1 MSMTLR
7 RLAGA
12 AAILTMAAPG
22 VALAQTELRF
32 TCYGDGN
39 ECEVMR
45 ELLDRFEAD
54 NDGITVALDK
64 VPYKAILESLPVQLA
79 AGEGPDLARVT
90 DLGGL
95 NQYYLDLTPYVDAA
109 YWEANF
115 GETLDW
121 YRAGADDQGIYGMM
135 TQLTI
140 TGPYVNQTL
149 FEQAGVEIPEGDA
162 DWETWAEAARE
173 VAEATG
179 TTFPM
184 ALDRSGHRLAGP
196 AISMGAKLFDAEG
209 NPAVVDDGFRQM
221 VEMFVGWH
229 EDGTM
234 AQDVWAGQGGAA
246 YQDAAQEFINANL
259 VYYYSGSWQVGRF
272 EEAIG
277 DAFDWQ
283 AVGAPCGP
291 GGCTGMPGG
300 AGLVGFKDTAE
311 PEAVAEVID
320 FFASEEVHAELIART
335 KNVPAHKG
343 LAEKGLDYPD
353 TSPQAAAALQ
363 TFARQVP
370 KISPIAYKLQG
381 YALNRAI
388 FNTIAQRVTQ
398 AIVGE
403 MTVDE
408 ALTRISADVDE
419 AVAQSKQ

>member
-1 MSMTLR
+1 MTLILR
-7 RLAGA
+7 RLAHA
-12 AAILTMAAPG
+12 AALLTMAAPCA
-22 VALAQTELRF
+22 ALAQTELRF

-39 ECEVMR
+39 ECEVMG

-54 NDGITVALDK
+54 NQGITVALDK

-95 NQYYLDLTPYVDAA
+95 NPYYLDLTPYVDAA

-115 GETLDW
+115 GDTQGW

-140 TGPYVNQTL
+140 TGPYVNRTL
-149 FEQAGVEIPEGDA
+149 FEQAGVAIPGDDA
-162 DWETWAEAARE
+162 DWQTWAEAARA

-196 AISMGAKLFDAEG
+196 AIGMGAKFFDAEG
-209 NPAVVDDGFRQM
+209 NPAVVDDGFREM
-221 VEMFVGWH
+221 VEMFVAWH

-234 AQDVWAGQGGAA
+234 AQDVWAGQGGAS

-259 VYYYSGSWQVGRF
+259 VYYFSGSWQVARF

-283 AVGAPCGP
+283 VVGVPCGP
-291 GGCTGMPGG
+291 AGCTGMPGG
-300 AGLVGFKDTAE
+300 AGLVGFKETAH
-311 PEAVAEVID
+311 PEAVAKVID
-320 FFASEEVHAELIART
+320 FFAREDVHAELIART

-343 LAEKGLDYPD
+343 LAEKGLDYPEA
-353 TSPQAAAALQ
+353 SPQAAAALQ
-363 TFARQVP
+363 DWARQVP
-370 KISPIAYKLQG
+370 KISPAAYQLQG
-381 YALNRAI
+381 YALNRAM
-388 FNTIAQRVTQ
+388 FNSIAQRVTQ

-408 ALTRISADVDE
+408 ALQRIGADVDE
-419 AVAQSKQ
+419 AVAQTKQ

>member
-1 MSMTLR
+1 MTLTLR
-7 RLAGA
+7 RLACA
-12 AAILTMAAPG
+12 AALVTLAAPG
-22 VALAQTELRF
+22 AALAQTELRF

-39 ECEVMR
+39 ECEVMD
-45 ELLDRFEAD
+45 ELLDRFEAE
-54 NDGITVALDK
+54 NAGITVALDK

-95 NQYYLDLTPYVDAA
+95 NPYYLDLTPYVDAA
-109 YWEANF
+109 YWEDNF
-115 GETLDW
+115 GTTLDW
-121 YRAGADDQGIYGMM
+121 YRAGPDDQGIYGMM

-140 TGPYVNQTL
+140 TGPYVNKTL
-149 FEQAGVEIPEGDA
+149 FEQAGVEIPADDA
-162 DWETWAEAARE
+162 DWQTWAEATRE

-196 AISMGAKLFDAEG
+196 AISMGAHFFDADG
-209 NPAVVDDGFRQM
+209 NPAVVDDGFGRM
-221 VEMFVGWH
+221 VEMFVDWNQ
-229 EDGTM
+229 DGTM
-234 AQDVWAGQGGAA
+234 AKDVWVGQGGAA

-259 VYYYSGSWQVGRF
+259 VYYFSGSWQVGRF
-272 EEAIG
+272 EEAVG

-283 AVGAPCGP
+283 VVGSPCGP

-300 AGLVGFKDTAE
+300 AGLVGFKETGH
-311 PEAVAEVID
+311 PEEVAKVID
-320 FFASEEVHAELIART
+320 FFASEDVHAELIART

-363 TFARQVP
+363 TWARQVP
-370 KISPIAYKLQG
+370 KISPAAYELQG
-381 YALNRAI
+381 YRLNRAI
-388 FNTIAQRVTQ
+388 FNAIAQRVTQ

-408 ALTRISADVDE
+408 ALTRITADVDE
-419 AVAQSKQ
+419 AVAQSK

>member
-1 MSMTLR
+1 
-7 RLAGA
+7 
-12 AAILTMAAPG
+12 
-22 VALAQTELRF
+22 
-32 TCYGDGN
+32 
-39 ECEVMR
+39 MR
-45 ELLDRFEAD
+45 ELLDRFEAE
-54 NDGITVALDK
+54 NAGITVALDM

-115 GETLDW
+115 GDTLDW
-121 YRAGADDQGIYGMM
+121 YRAGPDDEGIYGML

-140 TGPYVNQTL
+140 TGPYINRTL
-149 FEQAGVEIPEGDA
+149 FDQAGVAVP
-162 DWETWAEAARE
+162 ARRGRLGE
-173 VAEATG
+173 MGRGRAQVAEATG

-184 ALDRSGHRLAGP
+184 AIDRSGHRLAGP

-209 NPAVVDDGFRQM
+209 KPAVVDEGFRQHRR
-221 VEMFVGWH
+221 EFVAWH

-234 AQDVWAGQGGAA
+234 AQDVWAGQGGAT
-246 YQDAAQEFINANL
+246 YRDAAAGVHQRQPGLLLTPAAGR
-259 VYYYSGSWQVGRF
+259 SARF

-283 AVGAPCGP
+283 VVGAPCGP

-300 AGLVGFKDTAE
+300 AGIVGFKETEAPGGGGQGDRLLRARGRPRRADRAHPEHPGAQGARREGARLSRRLAAGRGRAAGLGQAGAEDLAGRLLAAGLRATTAR
-311 PEAVAEVID
+311 
-320 FFASEEVHAELIART
+320 SS
-335 KNVPAHKG
+335 
-343 LAEKGLDYPD
+343 
-353 TSPQAAAALQ
+353 TSI
-363 TFARQVP
+363 V
-370 KISPIAYKLQG
+370 
-381 YALNRAI
+381 
-388 FNTIAQRVTQ
+388 QRVTQ

-408 ALTRISADVDE
+408 ALTRINADVAE